1 MVIKVD
7 EIRFS
12 SLEELYKR
20 LKPALSS
27 KKKELNKLGYVYIK
41 EEDIWNA
48 LKNNKWTSSLDLS
61 LYDMV
66 DDILNTANSYFDDY
80 VKEELRKQKRTL
92 NLNEDIL

>member
-48 LKNNKWTSSLDLS
+48 LKNNKWKSSLDL
-61 LYDMV
+61 
-66 DDILNTANSYFDDY
+66 
-80 VKEELRKQKRTL
+80 
-92 NLNEDIL
+92 